1 MNRAFVNKNDFVIRI
16 YLGSSTLDLSPRSS
30 RPTGWRL
37 FSKTA
42 VAPNAGHGLAYVSR
56 ELDVSLFR
64 DGGWGNEH
72 MNDAVVLRL
81 VQKDLTLPADVRDNG
96 WTPIVFN
103 YFRSA
108 CFGWM
113 HPQCLELLHT
123 ARTEVVTVG
132 HTGKRGCHWPTH
144 DIGPTG
150 LYPTTSRIYRGVHVL
165 DARGGDGSP
174 WNSTEVY
181 SGCGGFCQAVA
192 HDTATHILRMA
203 DILEFAMH
211 QRGGVVAS
219 RRATHSSVSAAR
231 ILEFCF
237 HRNVDYRH
245 ALTPAPCT
253 VCRCRTHAQPE
264 HVFAALRTLPKP
276 DDRLLLRRRVDGS
289 FTTSSAVLI

>member
-1 MNRAFVNKNDFVIRI
+1 
-16 YLGSSTLDLSPRSS
+16 
-30 RPTGWRL
+30 
-37 FSKTA
+37 
-42 VAPNAGHGLAYVSR
+42 
-56 ELDVSLFR
+56 
-64 DGGWGNEH
+64 

-81 VQKDLTLPADVRDNG
+81 GQKVLTLPADVRDNG

-132 HTGKRGCHWPTH
+132 HTEKRGCDWPTH
-144 DIGPTG
+144 DIGPARI
-150 LYPTTSRIYRGVHVL
+150 YPNGSRIYRGVYVL
-165 DARGGDGSP
+165 DARWSP
-174 WNSTEVY
+174 AKERHRP
-181 SGCGGFCQAVA
+181 GCGGFCQAVV
-192 HDTATHILRMA
+192 HDTASDWASMG
-203 DILEFAMH
+203 DIFMFAIH
-211 QRGGVVAS
+211 LCGGVVAS
-219 RRATHSSVSAAR
+219 RRATHSSVAAAR
-231 ILEFCF
+231 ILEYCF

-245 ALTPAPCT
+245 ALTPVPGT